1 MGLADTHQGLFL
13 NMKNRFAIIGGTGTT
28 GIKIAELLLKYTDAT
43 VTIAARNRERIN
55 ESVKLLSEEYQTDKI
70 FGAVADANDKESLK
84 KLFADIDM
92 VIVASGTAELVEV
105 VAQAALDSNVDYLDI
120 QYSAHKIK
128 KLKAFETEIED
139 RGKLF
144 ITDAGF
150 HPGLPA
156 TLIKYSEYK
165 WGNIRSAIV
174 YSVLKQDW
182 RGLDIRMETKI
193 EFVKEL
199 VDYDPYFYSK
209 GKWKK
214 ASMLSTKDF
223 KEVDFGEH
231 IGEQNCIPMNFEELK
246 IVAEQLPNLEETG
259 FYIAGFNRFIDMVL
273 LPFIMVWMKMFNKFG
288 IKSIARLMFRSLKKN
303 SKPPFRTILQ
313 MEARNTDNEKFGLR
327 LSHEDG
333 YWFTAIPVAAC
344 LKQYMNGALPDSGLY
359 CMGNIVE
366 PQQIIADM
374 KMMGITIEEL

>member
-1 MGLADTHQGLFL
+1 
-13 NMKNRFAIIGGTGTT
+13 MKNRFAIIGGTGTT

-43 VTIAARNRERIN
+43 VIIAARNRGKIT
-55 ESVKLLSEEYQTDKI
+55 ESVKLLREKYQTDKI
-70 FGAVADANDKESLK
+70 FGAVTDAGDKESLQ

-92 VIVASGTAELVEV
+92 VIVASGTADLVEV
-105 VAQAALDSNVDYLDI
+105 VVQVVLDSNIDYLDI
-120 QYSAHKIK
+120 QYSTHKIK
-128 KLKAFETEIED
+128 KLKAFGIEIKD

-156 TLIKYSEYK
+156 ALVKYSEYK

-182 RGLDIRMETKI
+182 RGLDIRMGTKI

-209 GKWKK
+209 GKWEK

-231 IGEQNCIPMNFEELK
+231 FGKQNCIPMNFEELK
-246 IVAEQLPNLEETG
+246 VVVEQLPNLEETG
-259 FYIAGFNRFIDMVL
+259 FYIAGFNRFIDLVL
-273 LPFIMVWMKMFNKFG
+273 LPFSMVWMKMFNKFG
-288 IKSIARLMFRSLKKN
+288 IKSIARLMFRSLKKS

-344 LKQYMNGALPDSGLY
+344 LKQYMNGALPGSGLY

-366 PQQIIADM
+366 PQQIITDM
-374 KMMGITIEEL
+374 KKMGITIEEF